1 MDLSKRANLLGTR
14 EVRGLV
20 DTFGADWAPMVS
32 VRAENDESDEL
43 FWRFSGE
50 ASIVEHPYVVRD
62 MWGEFEET
70 IAPGAFDKTLSENP
84 LVMLNFMHNPE
95 TTMVTSARAADHPDG
110 GLTLTASPNLSVE
123 ARIPKSDPDAQ
134 RVMPKVARGDASS
147 MSFAFRVMRQEWDE
161 DYLNRRI
168 IEVNLSRGDVAAI
181 VTGLGANPAAHGSV
195 RVGDP
200 AFKMTLDTDAIREAF
215 APEEERDVPQ
225 SIREELALLERIRFY
240 PNVL

>member
-1 MDLSKRANLLGTR
+1 
-14 EVRGLV
+14 
-20 DTFGADWAPMVS
+20 
-32 VRAENDESDEL
+32 
-43 FWRFSGE
+43 
-50 ASIVEHPYVVRD
+50 
-62 MWGEFEET
+62 
-70 IAPGAFDKTLSENP
+70 
-84 LVMLNFMHNPE
+84 MHNPE

-110 GLTLTASPNLSVE
+110 GLTLSASPNLSVE

-168 IEVNLSRGDVAAI
+168 LEVNLSRGDVAAI